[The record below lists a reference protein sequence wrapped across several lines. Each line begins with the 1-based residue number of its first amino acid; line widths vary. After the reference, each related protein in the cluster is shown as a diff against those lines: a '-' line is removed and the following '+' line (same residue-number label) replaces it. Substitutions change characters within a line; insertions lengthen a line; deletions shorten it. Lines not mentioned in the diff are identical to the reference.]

1 MLMTP
6 AALTVCTNAIAL
18 ARLQRDGRAWAVVAI
33 PVALEVDPLAR
44 FAALPAAGRTLLWQ
58 DREWLLAQGEAFTAV
73 ADGPGRTAHLSRDLS
88 ALEARC
94 VVVVEG
100 DPAKAPALPAVL
112 VASAFEE
119 RPPGPSHWGAH
130 LHGARLWLPQRLDWR
145 RADGSGWTIRAVAVT
160 SSDEPADAAT
170 RLLAP
175 PAEAGNEPSPPWPG
189 LRNDYVDQVDDAV
202 VLLRDGAMRKVVLAR
217 AVDEPLAPDYSEG
230 SLLARLHA
238 LGGGTLYAHDVA
250 GALFCGSTPEVL
262 FAAQGD
268 QVETMAL
275 AGSTPRGP
283 DAAGD
288 ARQVDTLMQCTKQRK
303 EHGLVV
309 EHLVAGLRP
318 RCVPFAV
325 PDAPHPRLLERIIHL
340 ETRLAA
346 RLTRSDYLELLG
358 ALQPT
363 PAVCGLPVATAAHYL
378 ARHERLH
385 RGLYAGTLG
394 WLTPDACRFIVPLR
408 GGLIDR
414 TRGRAR
420 LFAGAGLVETSVA
433 DEEFAETELKL
444 SVMRQALADT

>member
-6 AALTVCTNAIAL
+6 SALSACRDAIAL
-18 ARLQRDGRAWAVVAI
+18 AKLQRDHRAWAVVAM
-33 PVALEVDPLAR
+33 PAMLEADPLAR

-58 DREWLLAQGEAFTAV
+58 DNEWLLAQGAAFTAI
-73 ADGPGRTAHLSRDLS
+73 ADGPGRAAHLSRDLS

-94 VVVVEG
+94 AVVIEG
-100 DPAKAPALPAVL
+100 DPTQAPTLPAVL

-119 RPPGPSHWGAH
+119 RPPGPSHWGTH
-130 LHGARLWLPQRLDWR
+130 LSGARLWLPQQLDWH

-160 SSDEPADAAT
+160 SSDEPSAAAE

-175 PAEAGNEPSPPWPG
+175 PVVAGSEPSPPWPG
-189 LRNDYVDQVDDAV
+189 LRHDYIDQVDDAV

-217 AVDEPLAPDYSEG
+217 AVDEPLPITFNEG
-230 SLLARLHA
+230 VLLRRLHG

-250 GALFCGSTPEVL
+250 GSLFCGSTPEVL
-262 FAAQGD
+262 FSAHDNA
-268 QVETMAL
+268 VETMAL
-275 AGSTPRGP
+275 AGSTPRGT
-283 DAAGD
+283 DSAGD

-318 RCVPFAV
+318 RCTPFTV

-340 ETRLAA
+340 ETRLSAH
-346 RLTRSDYLELLG
+346 LTRPDYLELLG

-414 TRGRAR
+414 ARGRAR

-433 DEEFAETELKL
+433 AEEFAETELKL
-444 SVMRQALADT
+444 SVMRQALG

>member
-1 MLMTP
+1 MNP
-6 AALTVCTNAIAL
+6 SQSALTACRDAIAL
-18 ARLQRDGRAWAVVAI
+18 ARLQRDGKAWAVVAV
-33 PVALEVDPLAR
+33 PAALEADPLAR

-58 DREWLLAQGEAFTAV
+58 DSEWLLAQGAAFTAV
-73 ADGPGRTAHLSRDLS
+73 ADGPGRAAHLSRDLA

-94 VVVVEG
+94 AVVVEG
-100 DPAKAPALPAVL
+100 DPTHCPALPAVL

-119 RPPGPSHWGAH
+119 RPPGPSHWGTH
-130 LHGARLWLPQRLDWR
+130 LDGARLWLPQRLDWR

-160 SSDEPADAAT
+160 GSDEPAAAAERLVAAT
-170 RLLAP
+170 AT
-175 PAEAGNEPSPPWPG
+175 AANEPSPPWPG
-189 LRNDYVDQVDDAV
+189 LRNDYIDQVDDAV

-217 AVDEPLAPDYSEG
+217 AVDEPLPTGFNENA
-230 SLLARLHA
+230 LLTRLHA

-250 GALFCGSTPEVL
+250 GSLFCGSTPEVL
-262 FAAQGD
+262 FAARGAE
-268 QVETMAL
+268 VETMAL

-283 DAAGD
+283 DAVGD
-288 ARQVDTLMQCTKQRK
+288 TRQVDTLMQCTKQRK

-318 RCVPFAV
+318 RCAPFTV

-340 ETRLAA
+340 ETRLSA
-346 RLTRSDYLELLG
+346 RLTRPDYLELLG

-414 TRGRAR
+414 ARGRAR

-433 DEEFAETELKL
+433 GEEFAETELKL
-444 SVMRQALADT
+444 SVMRQALAET

>member
-1 MLMTP
+1 L
-6 AALTVCTNAIAL
+6 N
-18 ARLQRDGRAWAVVAI
+18 
-33 PVALEVDPLAR
+33 
-44 FAALPAAGRTLLWQ
+44 
-58 DREWLLAQGEAFTAV
+58 
-73 ADGPGRTAHLSRDLS
+73 
-88 ALEARC
+88 
-94 VVVVEG
+94 
-100 DPAKAPALPAVL
+100 
-112 VASAFEE
+112 
-119 RPPGPSHWGAH
+119 
-130 LHGARLWLPQRLDWR
+130 GARLWLPQRLDWR
-145 RADGSGWTIRAVAVT
+145 PADGRGWTIHAIAVT
-160 SSDEPADAAT
+160 GSDEPAAAAV

-175 PAEAGNEPSPPWPG
+175 PAPLASEPSPPWPG
-189 LRNDYVDQVDDAV
+189 LRNDYIDQVDDAV

-217 AVDEPLAPDYSEG
+217 AVDEPLSPNFSE
-230 SLLARLHA
+230 SVLLTRLHA

-250 GALFCGSTPEVL
+250 GSLFCGSTPEVL
-262 FAAQGD
+262 FSAHGD
-268 QVETMAL
+268 AVDTMAL

-283 DAAGD
+283 DAIGD
-288 ARQVDTLMQCTKQRK
+288 TRQVDTLMQCTKQRK

-318 RCVPFAV
+318 RCAPFTV

-394 WLTPDACRFIVPLR
+394 WLTPDACRFVVPLR

-414 TRGRAR
+414 ARGRAR

-433 DEEFAETELKL
+433 AEEFAETELKL
-444 SVMRQALADT
+444 SVMRQALTATG

>member
-1 MLMTP
+1 MLMTSSAL
-6 AALTVCTNAIAL
+6 AACTNAIAL
-18 ARLQRDGRAWAVVAI
+18 ARLQRDGRAWAVVAV
-33 PVALEVDPLAR
+33 PATLEADPLAR
-44 FAALPAAGRTLLWQ
+44 FAALPATARTLLWQ
-58 DREWLLAQGEAFTAV
+58 EGEWLLAQGEAFAAV
-73 ADGPGRTAHLSRDLS
+73 ADGPGRAAHLSRDLS

-94 VVVVEG
+94 AVVVEG
-100 DPAKAPALPAVL
+100 DPARAPALPAVL

-145 RADGSGWTIRAVAVT
+145 RGDGDGWTIRALAVT
-160 SSDEPADAAT
+160 AEDEPAAAAG

-175 PAEAGNEPSPPWPG
+175 HATAADEPSPPWPG
-189 LRNDYVDQVDDAV
+189 LRNDYTEQVEDAV

-217 AVDEPLAPDYSEG
+217 AVDEPLAPDYRENA
-230 SLLARLHA
+230 LLARLHA

-262 FAAQGD
+262 FAAQGER
-268 QVETMAL
+268 VETMAL

-318 RCVPFAV
+318 RCLPFTV

-346 RLTRSDYLELLG
+346 RLMRNDYLELLG

-444 SVMRQALADT
+444 SVMRQALG